1 LASKGIIFDFDGT
14 LYGDW
19 RLWISTIEDTLRE
32 FNLTVTPLQAL
43 ELARTAIKKG
53 DARETLKI
61 SGIAVSLAREQGLD
75 HDEEVRA
82 HFFEKL
88 DARMDE
94 TGPGDD
100 LVRLLKQFRRKG
112 LLMGIVTFVRRQ
124 RLTRRLKLW
133 KIEDYFQSTI
143 TPGEVPEFK
152 PSPDPYM
159 RVIRE
164 FNLTPKQCVVV
175 GDEPVDILG
184 GKRAGALTIGL
195 PRGFYSE
202 NELEDAGADLI
213 ISSLDELP
221 SILFDKASRNLARK
235 SNTTDRAN

>member
-1 LASKGIIFDFDGT
+1 LAAKGIIFDFDGT

-19 RLWISTIEDTLRE
+19 RLWISIIEDTLRE
-32 FNLTVTPLQAL
+32 FNLTVTPLQVL
-43 ELARTAIKKG
+43 ELARAAIKKG

-75 HDEEVRA
+75 RDEEVRS

-94 TGPGDD
+94 TGPGDN
-100 LVRLLKQFRRKG
+100 LISLLKQFKQEG
-112 LLMGIVTFVRRQ
+112 LLMGIVTFVRRP
-124 RLTRRLKLW
+124 RLMRRLNIWKL
-133 KIEDYFQSTI
+133 EDYFQSTI

-152 PSPDPYM
+152 PSPVPYL
-159 RVIRE
+159 RVIKE

-175 GDEPVDILG
+175 GDEPVGILG
-184 GKRAGALTIGL
+184 GKLAGAKTIGL
-195 PRGFYSE
+195 PRGFYSGDDLRE
-202 NELEDAGADLI
+202 AGADLI

-221 SILFDKASRNLARK
+221 STLFDKRSRNLAG
-235 SNTTDRAN
+235 N